1 MMIFYFYSEENHT
14 QLRVNYAFKVARY
27 YSSPTLEL
35 FALSYYEIGENLIQI
50 VQG

>member
-1 MMIFYFYSEENHT
+1 MVLFLFRENHM
-14 QLRVNYAFKVARY
+14 QLRGNYAFKVPDIIA
-27 YSSPTLEL
+27 PTLFEL